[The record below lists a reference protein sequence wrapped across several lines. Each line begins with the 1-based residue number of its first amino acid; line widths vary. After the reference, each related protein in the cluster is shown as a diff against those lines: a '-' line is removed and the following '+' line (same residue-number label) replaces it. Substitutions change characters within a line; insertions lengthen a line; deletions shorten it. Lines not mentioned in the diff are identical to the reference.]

1 MYCFTL
7 PSDRCSFSAISRLL
21 RRRAAR
27 DAISWFPGRKARE
40 SRAAAA
46 AAPVL
51 CGCAQSRDPVDEV
64 RVYCLRQQW
73 LEIAVVFHKGHHKA
87 VFGSVCKG
95 LSQQRPCL
103 LVLTQ
108 HLIGRRRLEADVQS
122 NQGVVLP
129 PQAASCPSL
138 RPMTWA

>member
-27 DAISWFPGRKARE
+27 DAISCSRGVRPGGAGQLLRLR
-40 SRAAAA
+40 
-46 AAPVL
+46 VL
-51 CGCAQSRDPVDEV
+51 CRCAQSRDPVDEV

-103 LVLTQ
+103 LVLAQ
-108 HLIGRRRLEADVQS
+108 HLIGRRRLEADVQRY
-122 NQGVVLP
+122 QGVVLSP
-129 PQAASCPSL
+129 AGGQRPSL